1 MNLQNQTGDVLS
13 KLQSWVR
20 HRVDIPTRLG
30 LGPQGPR
37 WSCPPPWL
45 GLRALPWLCAWAPLG
60 TPGNHSPMAHVLFRQ
75 LRRHCQLYLWRGGHL
90 SPHCP
95 RAAGAPPEAAEAH
108 GKCGQQSLGGRQPR
122 QRAQRSCRCQTLLGK
137 GSELLCVTVGVV
149 LPLCCTPAPRPLERW
164 RTSVS
169 DNGLA

>member
-1 MNLQNQTGDVLS
+1 MILQNQTGDVLS

-95 RAAGAPPEAAEAH
+95 RAAGAPPRQLRRTASVGSRVWVEGSPGSVRRGPAGARP
-108 GKCGQQSLGGRQPR
+108 SLE
-122 QRAQRSCRCQTLLGK
+122 RAL
-137 GSELLCVTVGVV
+137 ELLCVTVGVV